1 MFWVLYNRCSL
12 NLDEFLACV
21 TEDEDRTMTEINPNL
36 NPVQPLKATNEP
48 VPTPT
53 SPTDVKVSDQ
63 QMDEHS
69 LANMPQAAI
78 GQSQVHFAGNI
89 NADVQQFM
97 NNPELCQQA
106 MGIGEM
112 AEARYKAEGDSEA
125 ALKAL
130 NVEKAFADE
139 FKA

>member
-1 MFWVLYNRCSL
+1 
-12 NLDEFLACV
+12 
-21 TEDEDRTMTEINPNL
+21 MTEINPNL
-36 NPVQPLKATNEP
+36 NPVQQLKATNEP
-48 VPTPT
+48 APTPQ
-53 SPTDVKVSDQ
+53 SPTDVKVSEQ
-63 QMDEHS
+63 QMNERS

-78 GQSQVHFAGNI
+78 GQSQVHFSGNI

-106 MGIGEM
+106 MEIGEM
-112 AEARYKAEGDSEA
+112 AEARYEAQGDNEA

-139 FKA
+139 FAK

>member
-1 MFWVLYNRCSL
+1 
-12 NLDEFLACV
+12 
-21 TEDEDRTMTEINPNL
+21 MTEINPNL

-48 VPTPT
+48 APNPPA
-53 SPTDVKVSDQ
+53 PTDVKVSEQ
-63 QMDEHS
+63 QMNEYS

-78 GQSQVHFAGNI
+78 GQSQVHFAGNV

-106 MGIGEM
+106 MEIGEM
-112 AEARYKAEGDSEA
+112 AEARYEAQGDNEA

-139 FKA
+139 FAK

>member
-1 MFWVLYNRCSL
+1 MQV
-12 NLDEFLACV
+12 A
-21 TEDEDRTMTEINPNL
+21 EDEDRTMTEINPNL
-36 NPVQPLKATNEP
+36 KPVQPLKASNEP
-48 VPTPT
+48 AQNPT
-53 SPTDVKVSDQ
+53 SPTDVKISQQ
-63 QMDEHS
+63 QMDERS

-106 MGIGEM
+106 MEIGEM
-112 AEARYKAEGDSEA
+112 AEARYEAEGDTEA

-139 FKA
+139 FAK